1 MLDHGVYSKLDHG
14 RFPST
19 GVHMLSVSAFRRVV
33 RASAIYDVLMT
44 APFATPWTFLLLHDH
59 LSALNVSLG
68 GLPLPVF
75 GPFHLLI
82 SSLFGSVVMVWSV
95 LRMLDPQPRFGRY
108 DAAARYLFS
117 TWMAWAL
124 FTTGQ
129 PLLWLF
135 FVPELAWG
143 LAQSLPLRRSEG
155 APAGR
160 AHESLLR

>member
-1 MLDHGVYSKLDHG
+1 
-14 RFPST
+14 
-19 GVHMLSVSAFRRVV
+19 MLSVSAFRRVV

-44 APFATPWTFLLLHDH
+44 APFTTPWTFLQLREH
-59 LSALNVSLG
+59 LNVINVGLG
-68 GLPLPVF
+68 GAPLPLFEPL
-75 GPFHLLI
+75 HLLI

-124 FTTGQ
+124 LVTGQ
-129 PLLWLF
+129 PVLWLF
-135 FVPELAWG
+135 LVPELAWG
-143 LAQSLPLRRSEG
+143 VAQSLPLRG
-155 APAGR
+155 AGGGREGR

>member
-1 MLDHGVYSKLDHG
+1 
-14 RFPST
+14 
-19 GVHMLSVSAFRRVV
+19 MLSITAFRRVV
-33 RASAIYDVLMT
+33 RASAIYDVLMI
-44 APFATPWTFLLLHDH
+44 APFTTPWTFLLLREH
-59 LSALNVSLG
+59 LNALNLGLG
-68 GLPLPVF
+68 GVPLPVF

-95 LRMLDPQPRFGRY
+95 LRMFDPQPRFGRY

-124 FTTGQ
+124 LVTGQ

-135 FVPELAWG
+135 LVPELAWG

-155 APAGR
+155 GGEGIHANR
-160 AHESLLR
+160 C

>member
-1 MLDHGVYSKLDHG
+1 
-14 RFPST
+14 
-19 GVHMLSVSAFRRVV
+19 MLSVVAFRRLV
-33 RASAIYDVLMT
+33 RASALYDVVMT
-44 APFATPWTFLLLHDH
+44 AAFVTPWTFLLMREH
-59 LSALNVSLG
+59 LNAINLGLG
-68 GLPLPVF
+68 GAPLPVF
-75 GPFHLLI
+75 EPLHLLI
-82 SSLFGSVVMVWSV
+82 SSMLGSVVMVWSV

-124 FTTGQ
+124 LVTGQ

-135 FVPELAWG
+135 LVPELAWG

-155 APAGR
+155 GQEGH